1 MKEILLTILLL
12 QLPLFTACNSTKP
25 ALNSDAHQEANTNSF
40 PQSSRR
46 SNENVICH
54 NCRAS
59 FKISNAMKKQNGN
72 QTYIECPIC
81 HHDYLKKA
89 H

>member
-1 MKEILLTILLL
+1 MKENLLLILLL

-25 ALNSDAHQEANTNSF
+25 TLNNNAHQEASVSF
-40 PQSSRR
+40 PEASTR
-46 SNENVICH
+46 SKENVICQ
-54 NCRAS
+54 NCRAN
-59 FKISNAMKKQNGN
+59 FKISMAMHKQNGQ

>member
-1 MKEILLTILLL
+1 MKKTLLVILLL

-25 ALNSDAHQEANTNSF
+25 ALENNAHQEASVNF
-40 PQSSRR
+40 PASSTR
-46 SNENVICH
+46 SRENVICQ

-59 FKISNAMKKQNGN
+59 FKVSNAMHKKDGKH
-72 QTYIECPIC
+72 TYIECPVC
-81 HHDYLKKA
+81 HHDYLKKI